1 MLFNTWTYWL
11 FLPIVFGLHWATPVR
26 QRPLVLLGAS
36 FTFYAF
42 WDVRFLLLMG
52 LSILV
57 DFVCG
62 RAIVDQR
69 RHRRAWVTLSVVTNL
84 GILGIFKYYDFFAE
98 SLSILLQRAGLDGLA
113 LDPTLLGLVLP
124 VGISF
129 YTFQSM
135 AYTIDVYRGQIEAE
149 RNLLRFAL
157 YVSFFPQLVAGPIE
171 RAGNLLP
178 QLRGAA
184 RLRDVPWSEASAL
197 LLWGMFK
204 KTVIADNLA
213 PLVAGLLDDGPV
225 TGPTLTLGLFAFAF
239 QILCD
244 FSGYTDIARGSALL
258 FGVRLRLNFRL
269 PYFSASPS
277 EFWRRW
283 HISLS
288 SWLRDYLYI
297 SLGGNRRGRARTS
310 TNLMATMLLGGLWHG
325 AAWNFVLW
333 GAYHGV
339 LLVMYRALQ
348 PLAPFRRKWTIVPGV
363 LFFFAL
369 TLVGWGLFR
378 AQAPGQLTTFAL
390 ALVDW
395 PAEQWAAQIDTARQV
410 LFLIAPLLMVMISQ
424 KILESA
430 PQSRAA
436 GVVRRCTGSSLLR
449 AAAVTFLLGTMLAFG
464 ATGGTEFIYFQ
475 F

>member
-1 MLFNTWTYWL
+1 MLFNTWTYWV
-11 FLPIVFGLHWATPVR
+11 FLPLVFAVHWTVPAR
-26 QRPLVLLGAS
+26 HRPLVLLGAS
-36 FTFYAF
+36 FTFYGF

-57 DFVCG
+57 DYQCALALSG
-62 RAIVDQR
+62 AGSR
-69 RHRRAWVTLSVVTNL
+69 RRAWLALSVATNL
-84 GILGIFKYYDFFAE
+84 GILGVFKYFDFFAE
-98 SLSILLQRAGLDGLA
+98 SLAVVLTRVGLDGLA
-113 LDPTLLGLVLP
+113 VDPTLLGLVLP

-135 AYTIDVYRGQIEAE
+135 AYTIDVYRGKVSAE
-149 RNLLRFAL
+149 PNLLRFAL

-171 RAGNLLP
+171 RAGSLLP
-178 QLRGAA
+178 QLRGTA
-184 RLRDVPWSEASAL
+184 RLRDIPWAEASEL

-213 PLVAGLLDDGPV
+213 PIVSRLLDDGSV
-225 TGPTLTLGLFAFAF
+225 SGPELTIGLFAFAF

-269 PYFSASPS
+269 PYLSVSPS

-288 SWLRDYLYI
+288 TWLRDYLYI
-297 SLGGNRRGRARTS
+297 SLGGNRRGSTRTHF
-310 TNLMATMLLGGLWHG
+310 NLMVTMLLGGLWHG

-333 GAYHGV
+333 GAFHGA
-339 LLVMYRALQ
+339 LLVVYRMLQ
-348 PLAPFRRKWTIVPGV
+348 PFAPRRTAWTTAPGVV
-363 LFFFAL
+363 LFFLL
-369 TLVGWGLFR
+369 TLLGWGLFR
-378 AQAPGQLTTFAL
+378 AQAPGQLATFAK
-390 ALVDW
+390 AFTQWSTSDW
-395 PAEQWAAQIDTARQV
+395 AVHADAMRHV
-410 LFLIAPLLMVMISQ
+410 LFLIFPLLLVMVVQ
-424 KILESA
+424 KTWETA
-430 PQSRAA
+430 PDSLPARAT
-436 GVVRRCTGSSLLR
+436 RRCTESILLR
-449 AAAVTFLLGTMLAFG
+449 TAAATFLLGTMLALG